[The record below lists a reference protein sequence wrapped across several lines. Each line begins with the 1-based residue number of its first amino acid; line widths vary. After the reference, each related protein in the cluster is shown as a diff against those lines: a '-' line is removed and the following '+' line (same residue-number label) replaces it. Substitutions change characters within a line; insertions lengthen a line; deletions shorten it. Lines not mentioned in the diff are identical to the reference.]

1 MWPLKKTAREAEIQ
15 WRWFPMAISRG
26 SGHFRPFCVILGPL
40 RAIFGP
46 EHKIVANW
54 SCDTSKWLQ
63 DKQKS
68 DGDGFRCH
76 FQDIYVI
83 LGNVENHKFW
93 AQIGQK
99 WPKKAP
105 NDRNWPECLKNDIL
119 AWNYPSRVNEMD
131 KGEEAM
137 VQRKLQQKI
146 YVKLETEKIGVLLGE
161 SCVSCLVSPSPQV

>member
-1 MWPLKKTAREAEIQ
+1 MRPLKKTAREAEIQ
-15 WRWFPMAISRG
+15 WRWFQVAISMG
-26 SGHFRPFCVILGPL
+26 WGHFRPFCVILGPL

-46 EHKIVANW
+46 KHKIVANW

-63 DKQKS
+63 DEQKS
-68 DGDGFRCH
+68 DGDGFGCH

-83 LGNVENHKFW
+83 SDNVDNLKFW

-119 AWNYPSRVNEMD
+119 NHLHWISASHAVILSGHTTSLRPSWV
-131 KGEEAM
+131 
-137 VQRKLQQKI
+137 
-146 YVKLETEKIGVLLGE
+146 
-161 SCVSCLVSPSPQV
+161 